1 MRTLI
6 ISLLSVIMI
15 SGCMHNNGDIGNY
28 FGTWKV
34 STINVDGVD
43 DPEYKENIFF
53 QFQSD
58 VFRLVQNRTQNDITE
73 YFGTWS
79 ETYNIIL
86 LQLNYKVN
94 PESEVYQ
101 IPPITRLIKG
111 DNIIAV
117 KHERNNRMIWTF
129 SSDGQ
134 TIIYN
139 LKKQ

>member
-6 ISLLSVIMI
+6 ISLLSVFML

-28 FGTWKV
+28 FGTWKL

-79 ETYNIIL
+79 ETDNIMVL
-86 LQLNYKVN
+86 KLNYKVN
-94 PESEVYQ
+94 PESEVYH
-101 IPPITRLIKG
+101 IPTITRLIKG

-117 KHERNNRMIWTF
+117 KHESNNRMIWTF
-129 SSDGQ
+129 SSEGQ
-134 TIIYN
+134 TIIYT

>member
-6 ISLLSVIMI
+6 ISFLSVFML

-28 FGTWKV
+28 FGTWKL

-79 ETYNIIL
+79 ETDNIL
-86 LQLNYKVN
+86 VLKLNYKVN
-94 PESEVYQ
+94 PESEVYH
-101 IPPITRLIKG
+101 IPTITRLIKG

-117 KHERNNRMIWTF
+117 KHESNNRMIWTF
-129 SSDGQ
+129 SSEGQ
-134 TIIYN
+134 TIIYT

>member
-6 ISLLSVIMI
+6 ISLLSVIML

-79 ETYNIIL
+79 ETDNIMVL
-86 LQLNYKVN
+86 KLNYKVN

-111 DNIIAV
+111 DNFIAV

-134 TIIYN
+134 TIIYT

>member
-6 ISLLSVIMI
+6 ISLLSVFML

-28 FGTWKV
+28 FGTWKL

-53 QFQSD
+53 QFQSN

-79 ETYNIIL
+79 ETDNIMVL
-86 LQLNYKVN
+86 KLNYKVN
-94 PESEVYQ
+94 PESEVYH
-101 IPPITRLIKG
+101 IPTITRLIKG

-117 KHERNNRMIWTF
+117 KHESNNRMIWTF
-129 SSDGQ
+129 SSEGQ
-134 TIIYN
+134 TIIYT

>member
-6 ISLLSVIMI
+6 ISLLSVIML

-79 ETYNIIL
+79 ETDNIIL
-86 LQLNYKVN
+86 LKLNYKVN

-134 TIIYN
+134 TIIYT

>member
-6 ISLLSVIMI
+6 ISLLSVIML

-79 ETYNIIL
+79 ETDNIMVL
-86 LQLNYKVN
+86 KLNYKVN

-134 TIIYN
+134 TIIYT